1 MLSELQ
7 RAGTMYSDTYHPVG
21 AGAGHEHSQTF
32 ASSREFFDM
41 FLFGSSTFPWRQFC
55 SDANGNLWERAGV
68 NKFVCARSKARKES
82 YQETRTRGR
91 KKQERSRLPNDCTW
105 ATTNRSRGSAIRAI
119 QIEVQ
124 LIPGSRPT
132 PCPRSW
138 APLAQPRAR
147 APPRG
152 SLQLH
157 AGAERTFTRRI
168 RWPRVAS
175 LELRRHQIALRR
187 QHKRDDQHIR
197 DGAHVDRLPAQR
209 AAEGAGASAEGGA
222 G

>member
-41 FLFGSSTFPWRQFC
+41 FFFC

-91 KKQERSRLPNDCTW
+91 KKKERSLPNDCTW

-119 QIEVQ
+119 QIQVRT
-124 LIPGSRPT
+124 IPCSRPT
-132 PCPRSW
+132 PCSRPS
-138 APLAQPRAR
+138 APLAQPRALAPTLRELAIARWGR
-147 APPRG
+147 A
-152 SLQLH
+152 
-157 AGAERTFTRRI
+157 RI
-168 RWPRVAS
+168 
-175 LELRRHQIALRR
+175 
-187 QHKRDDQHIR
+187 
-197 DGAHVDRLPAQR
+197 
-209 AAEGAGASAEGGA
+209 
-222 G
+222 